1 MRSSAYN
8 TKFDIGDLRRY
19 KDSKFG
25 RFMRAVELFP
35 FRESRYLGGLMI
47 LAFAYAKEESG
58 DEDPYETECRAERI
72 DNGGSSVK
80 FKVKLH
86 GNCYMFTLLS
96 RLDDMHQKHSVIEYI
111 KDAYICLKDCDV
123 SGHIIVDDTNP
134 YAEECI
140 TAV

>member
-35 FRESRYLGGLMI
+35 FRESRYLSNLMI
-47 LAFAYAKEESG
+47 LTSAYAKEESG
-58 DEDPYETECRAERI
+58 DNDPYETEYISERI
-72 DNGGSSVK
+72 DNGGSYVK

-86 GNCYMFTLLS
+86 GNYYMFALLS
-96 RLDDMHQKHSVIEYI
+96 RLDDTRQKHSIMEYI

-123 SGHIIVDDTNP
+123 SGQIIVDP
-134 YAEECI
+134 YAEEYI
-140 TAV
+140 EAV